1 MSVVGRGIR
10 NAFRNATRTIAIVVI
25 LGLSIGLSFVMLV
38 GHKGVQNKIDATL
51 ASIGNTVNI
60 APAGYPA
67 GSTSSRYL
75 TTAQLSKV
83 AHLPYVVNID
93 EALPGSVQPEGK
105 ANQPADGGNALLPG
119 NSNEP
124 VSFVGTNEPADS
136 VNIGAS
142 TLTVV
147 AGHAIDGTGDSDDA
161 MVSTTVARRNHLKVG
176 STFSAYSADFTVK
189 AIFDSD
195 TDNGNDTVIV
205 PLATQQR
212 LTHHDR
218 DVASAVATAD
228 SLTDLSAVTGEIT
241 IALGPAADVTS
252 DIAQANQALAPLN
265 SVKSLSLY
273 SLFGAV
279 GAAAVISFLIMVM
292 IVRERK
298 QEVGILKAI
307 GGPNGRIM
315 WQFMAE
321 ALTFSVLGGAAGLL
335 AGTLAA
341 NSITS
346 SLVSNSGGASSPA
359 NLLTVQNPALGHLSH
374 VHAAASAPDIL
385 VGLAG
390 ILLIA
395 AFGSAAASY
404 LISRI
409 QPAEALRS
417 E

>member
-10 NAFRNATRTIAIVVI
+10 NAFRNATRTIAIIVI
-25 LGLSIGLSFVMLV
+25 LGLTIGLSFVMLI
-38 GHKGVQNKIDATL
+38 GHESVQNKIDATL

-60 APAGYPA
+60 TPADDVA
-67 GSTSSRYL
+67 GSTVTRYL
-75 TTAQLSKV
+75 TTAELNEV
-83 AHLPYVVNID
+83 AHLPDVANLD
-93 EALPGSVQPEGK
+93 EALPGSGP
-105 ANQPADGGNALLPG
+105 P
-119 NSNEP
+119 
-124 VSFVGTNEPADS
+124 FVGTNDPADP

-161 MVSTTVARRNHLKVG
+161 MVSTTMAKRDHLKVG
-176 STFSAYSADFTVK
+176 STFSAYGAVFTVQ
-189 AIFDSD
+189 AIFASD
-195 TDNGNDTVIV
+195 TDSGNDTVIV
-205 PLATQQR
+205 PLATEQR
-212 LTHHDR
+212 LTHHDH

-228 SLTDLSAVTGEIT
+228 SLTNLSAVTGEIT
-241 IALGPAADVTS
+241 LALGPAADVTS
-252 DIAQANQALAPLN
+252 DIAQAGQALAPLN

-298 QEVGILKAI
+298 REVGILKAI
-307 GGPNGRIM
+307 GGPNQRIM
-315 WQFMAE
+315 GQFMTE

-335 AGTLAA
+335 TGALAA
-341 NSITS
+341 GSITS
-346 SLVSNSGGASSPA
+346 SLVRSGSSR
-359 NLLTVQNPALGHLSH
+359 LHTT
-374 VHAAASAPDIL
+374 ASAPDIL
-385 VGLAG
+385 IGLAG

-409 QPAEALRS
+409 HPAEALRS